1 MNQNK
6 IQKHEDNSGGEQF
19 CATSHTGSV
28 QMLTW
33 MSISVILLHWE
44 NMPVFFNNETF
55 KKNSIFEF

>member
-28 QMLTW
+28 QMLT
-33 MSISVILLHWE
+33 
-44 NMPVFFNNETF
+44 
-55 KKNSIFEF
+55 